1 MKVMDPT
8 TLKYDEKLLQENRDL
23 MMGVYRNIFYS
34 RKKVTV
40 FKKLIRSFQD
50 LEQIT
55 KLRNAQYEAMDKKEA
70 ALYCKNLGRAY
81 DYILEIGRAHV

>member
-55 KLRNAQYEAMDKKEA
+55 R
-70 ALYCKNLGRAY
+70 
-81 DYILEIGRAHV
+81 